1 MTTGTTDNFEKMDK
15 KRAHTV
21 AFFVVSLVTVLL
33 ALLSMVTANQLSTLQ
48 TRHQERLFETTVS
61 DAESK
66 KNMQAELISTAK
78 ALMKEKKRN
87 DELKKKLSAA
97 TKELKMVK
105 VDLNNAQ
112 KKIDDLQTETEKVPI
127 SIEQSP
133 STERTDET
141 ISTSKANG

>member
-1 MTTGTTDNFEKMDK
+1 
-15 KRAHTV
+15 
-21 AFFVVSLVTVLL
+21 
-33 ALLSMVTANQLSTLQ
+33 
-48 TRHQERLFETTVS
+48 
-61 DAESK
+61 
-66 KNMQAELISTAK
+66 
-78 ALMKEKKRN
+78 MKEKKRN